1 MRDNG
6 ISLWQV
12 LLSMNFDLTGQALLK
27 KDACIQSSFKTV
39 FTHSVLRHAEIK
51 YHSSVRYR
59 NEHNTENLKQT
70 KHSASFP
77 CTLTWPCHQS
87 LLTSHHRINQL
98 TLGSHSYL
106 YPPSGLTFYSL
117 TDLFLTRIQL
127 VLIVYQLLILLLAL
141 TLCASHS
148 YFVNQSSN
156 LPLCGSLW
164 KAIFFTLSR
173 LTGSQNNNPVTRMLN
188 FTFLHTSHWALL
200 HSNTMNM
207 FLTTRFLFGPNEHSF
222 WNHSLNKKKNSK
234 TRYFSM

>member
-1 MRDNG
+1 MNIIQRIWNKQNTQLLFPAHWHG
-6 ISLWQV
+6 PVISLCWHHTIVLINLHLAHIPTCIPQV
-12 LLSMNFDLTGQALLK
+12 ASLFTLLQ
-27 KDACIQSSFKTV
+27 
-39 FTHSVLRHAEIK
+39 
-51 YHSSVRYR
+51 
-59 NEHNTENLKQT
+59 
-70 KHSASFP
+70 
-77 CTLTWPCHQS
+77 
-87 LLTSHHRINQL
+87 
-98 TLGSHSYL
+98 
-106 YPPSGLTFYSL
+106 

-141 TLCASHS
+141 TLRTSHS

-222 WNHSLNKKKNSK
+222 WNHSLNKKKKIQRPGISLCSIQNIS
-234 TRYFSM
+234 RRVIQ